1 MRRRPL
7 RNRRLTAARGLAAG
21 ALAAATVLGCGDDNG
36 GDSEA
41 FCALATQRGN
51 ESLLDPEVT
60 QPELD
65 RLGLVYREM
74 AEAAPGEISDDVD
87 FANDAVQRLREGD
100 ISFVADEEEAAR
112 LIAALESISDYV
124 RDECP

>member
-1 MRRRPL
+1 
-7 RNRRLTAARGLAAG
+7 LAAG
-21 ALAAATVLGCGDDNG
+21 ALAAAAVFGCGSDNG

-41 FCALATQRGN
+41 FCALATQRGE

-60 QPELD
+60 QQELD

-74 AEAAPGEISDDVD
+74 AESAPSEISDDVD
-87 FANDAVQRLREGD
+87 FANEAVQKLREGD
-100 ISFVADEEEAAR
+100 ISFVADEEQAAR
-112 LIAALESISDYV
+112 LIAALDSISEYV